1 MAWKIGIFGNTNNYP
16 KLLAQGLKNLG
27 CDVRLVVN
35 RPENLHRPE
44 SNQPELAGNYP
55 PWIGDFAALAGSHV
69 VTASPLIPEVMRF
82 LGNDLDAVFL
92 NDAGPALNDGRFDCP
107 VLALLTGSD
116 LLYHA
121 SQASLAERVSGWPA
135 EWPHM
140 PRGQHTLKQLE
151 QVIEAQREGIR
162 RAQAVSF
169 MLPGTIPQG
178 DEALASLGV
187 GTDDPRRFF
196 VYLANTI
203 DLTHRPAPLRRRMRI
218 FNGARIIWNRP
229 LPPGFSDLDDK
240 GTDVLVKGFAAYC
253 QRGGEGGLRLV
264 SKGYDVERTRVLI
277 DSLGIADEVEWLD
290 ELPLAAF
297 YDEVEKADVVCDQFG
312 TSMPGLVA
320 LDAMA
325 MGRVVLSNFRLEHMG
340 PYFPAPRPFL
350 QAATPEEVCEALW
363 SLHLQP
369 GMRVEMGAQ
378 ASAYVRVLRSPEVN
392 ARLCLD
398 RLGLALP

>member
-1 MAWKIGIFGNTNNYP
+1 MKIGIVGNTNNYP

-35 RPENLHRPE
+35 RPEDLHRPE
-44 SNQPELAGNYP
+44 SKHPELAGNYP
-55 PWIGDFAALAGSHV
+55 AWIGDFAALADSHAI
-69 VTASPLIPEVMRF
+69 TESPLVPEVMRF
-82 LGNDLDAVFL
+82 LGDGLDAVFL
-92 NDAGPALNDGRFDCP
+92 NDVGPAFNDGRFSCP

-121 SQASLAERVSGWPA
+121 SPDALTERTAGWPA
-135 EWPHM
+135 EWHRA
-140 PRGQHTLKQLE
+140 PRGIHTLGQLE
-151 QVIEAQREGIR
+151 QVIHAQREGIR

-169 MLPGTIPQG
+169 MLAGTIPQG
-178 DEALASLGV
+178 DAILASLGV
-187 GTDDPRRFF
+187 AVDDPRRFF

-203 DLTHRPAPLRRRMRI
+203 DLVYRPAPLRRRMRI

-240 GTDVLVKGFAAYC
+240 GTDVLVKGFAAFR
-253 QRGGEGGLRLV
+253 QRGGEGELRLV
-264 SKGYDVERTRVLI
+264 SKGYDVERTRLLV
-277 DSLGIADEVEWLD
+277 DSLGITGDVEWLD

-312 TSMPGLVA
+312 ASMPGMVA

-340 PYFPAPRPFL
+340 PYYPAPRPFL
-350 QAATPEEVCEALW
+350 QAATPAEVCDALW
-363 SLHLQP
+363 SLYLQAAT
-369 GMRVEMGAQ
+369 RAEMGAQ
-378 ASAYVRVLRSPEVN
+378 ASAYVRAHRSPEAN
-392 ARLCLD
+392 AKLCLD
-398 RLGLALP
+398 RLGLSVP